1 MNRLFVGRVLSLGL
15 LVVLGVLALAACGGD
30 GGEGGEA
37 AGAEGKLAR
46 VVEIEGGRGLYV
58 RCTGSGSPTV
68 VMEAGDETDSS
79 HYIYVDGAVAQK
91 TRTCTYDR
99 AGLGRSDPAPA
110 PPREL
115 PDLVGDLEKLL
126 DAAEI
131 PGPYVL
137 VGASGGGYIITG
149 YAVAHP
155 DRVAGMV
162 FVDTPAPWSVV
173 DSPRESE
180 CAISTSDRCRK
191 RSLTNCKE
199 RRSRGSGF
207 FCILVNYTDPYRPGN
222 IEHRDFLQ
230 VEKDVWEARRRIGN
244 IPVRI
249 ISADYPDYFIKETP
263 YPEQRKDMRHNVEGQ
278 EGWLVLSP
286 QAKQIVVD
294 TGHNVLYEDPEVVI
308 EEIAG
313 VLREARAKPS

>member
-1 MNRLFVGRVLSLGL
+1 MNRLSGGRVLSLGL
-15 LVVLGVLALAACGGD
+15 LVVLVVLALAACGGTG

-46 VVEIEGGRGLYV
+46 VVEIEEGRGLYV

-79 HYIYVDGAVAQK
+79 HYIYVDSAVAQK

-110 PPREL
+110 PPRQL

-149 YAVAHP
+149 YAVEHP

-162 FVDTPAPWSVV
+162 FVDTPAPWLVV
-173 DSPRESE
+173 DPPQE
-180 CAISTSDRCRK
+180 IVK
-191 RSLTNCKE
+191 
-199 RRSRGSGF
+199 
-207 FCILVNYTDPYRPGN
+207 YTDPYRPGN

-230 VEKDVWEARRRIGN
+230 AEKDAWEARRRIGN

-249 ISADYPDYFIKETP
+249 ITADYPDYFIKEQP
-263 YPEQRKDMRHNVEGQ
+263 YPEWRKDMRHNVEGQ

-294 TGHNVLYEDPEVVI
+294 TGHNVLYEEPEVVI
-308 EEIAG
+308 EAIVD